1 MKYAVASI
9 LLFVSAAFAAPQ
21 FECPAVDARTANV
34 TYQIPDDAQ
43 CDKYFVCIDGVA
55 EEMLCEDG
63 LVFDPH
69 RRSEHKCDL
78 PYLVDCTGREKLQ
91 PARPIHNCP
100 RRYGFFNHPEKKAC
114 NLILSC
120 VDGEENTF
128 TCPGDLVFESNKGVC
143 VWPEDSTRDGCTRT
157 HEATAL
163 ADGFKCPTTKQFYGD
178 GTEETN
184 PRYTHPRSCQM
195 FYLCMN
201 GLYPREQSCPT
212 KLAFDPE
219 TRVCV
224 DPELVPNCDIE
235 DDSEESS

>member
-1 MKYAVASI
+1 MGSTV
-9 LLFVSAAFAAPQ
+9 L
-21 FECPAVDARTANV
+21 
-34 TYQIPDDAQ
+34 
-43 CDKYFVCIDGVA
+43 
-55 EEMLCEDG
+55 
-63 LVFDPH
+63 
-69 RRSEHKCDL
+69 
-78 PYLVDCTGREKLQ
+78 
-91 PARPIHNCP
+91 P
-100 RRYGFFNHPEKKAC
+100 RRCSAKMGSSSTHTDALSTNATCLTSLTAPVVKNFNLLGPSTTAREDTVSSTTEKKAC

-212 KLAFDPE
+212 NWLSTPRPE
-219 TRVCV
+219 
-224 DPELVPNCDIE
+224 
-235 DDSEESS
+235 SA